1 MSSSLNLLKSDWLRA
16 PGNRTPP
23 KRFMIKKIGIDINN
37 GLKKFFKNDEFLSLN
52 LRNLRRCQ
60 DKVRKD

>member
-1 MSSSLNLLKSDWLRA
+1 MFDNINSGL
-16 PGNRTPP
+16 GGHRTPP

>member
-1 MSSSLNLLKSDWLRA
+1 MA